1 MKKLF
6 KKNLFFASFV
16 ALIWLG
22 WTVMSYGAAVVS
34 VTPEQISSPAVGEQL
49 HLNIQIIGGRDVA
62 GYRLIIGFDPT
73 ALRYIDSANANYLPT
88 ATFAASP
95 ITSANGISL
104 AASSTSGVASVE
116 NGTLATV
123 KFEVVAVKSTAIHLM
138 DVVLFD
144 STAMSIPVTTV
155 DGMVVITSLLAA
167 DVNQDGMVDILDL
180 TLVANNFGIHPIDN
194 PRTDVNGDGNVNI
207 LDLVLVAQYFGEVIP
222 RAEPVDPT
230 PVVSPDYEFDAVA
243 DAEVASESVPTIGIV
258 PTPPPIARIAVVDPG
273 SVELNPPNSAAYD
286 NVFFQAHGT
295 NPFIDTEDDAFSTFG
310 MDVDTASYSITR
322 RYLRDGYLPP
332 PEAVRVEEFVNAF
345 DYNYTPPSDETF
357 AIHLEGAPSKFGEG
371 KRLQLLRIGIQGHI
385 IPDTDRKDAK
395 LTFVIDVSGSMARE
409 DRLELVKQTLRLL
422 VDQLRDG
429 DEIGIVIYGTTAR
442 VLLPH
447 TRNVNREHI
456 LAAIDSLYPEGVTN
470 AEAGLKLGYQL
481 ALQNFHP
488 DYINRVILCSDGVAN
503 VGITG
508 ADGILTEIENYVEH
522 GIYLT
527 TIGFGMGNY
536 NDILMEQLANK
547 GNGGYYYVDTLKEA
561 ERVFVE
567 NLTGTLQVI
576 AKDAKVQVEFN
587 PETVSRF
594 RLLGY
599 ENRRLAQEDFRD
611 DDVDAGEIGSGH
623 SVTALYE
630 IKLPEEEVVG
640 KLATVFIRHE
650 DPDTSNVTEVSREI
664 FANELKSTFEEAS
677 ASFQLAASVAE
688 FAEILRGSYWALN
701 GSLNVVEQTLEGLFP
716 FTHQRTEQQ
725 DELITL
731 VREAIRFE

>member
-1 MKKLF
+1 MKKSF

-16 ALIWLG
+16 ALIGLG
-22 WTVMSYGAAVVS
+22 WTAMSYGAAIVS
-34 VTPEQISSPAVGEQL
+34 VTPDQISSPAAGEQL
-49 HLNIQIIGGRDVA
+49 HLNIQITGGRDVA
-62 GYRLIIGFDPT
+62 GYKLTIGFDPT
-73 ALRYIDSANANYLPT
+73 ALRYIDSANADYLPT

-104 AASSTSGVASVE
+104 AAASTSGVASAE

-123 KFEVVAVKSTAIHLM
+123 KFEVVEVKSSAIHLM

-144 STAMSIPVTTV
+144 STATPIPVTTV

-167 DVNQDGMVDILDL
+167 DVNQNGTVDILDL
-180 TLVANNFGIHPIDN
+180 TLVANNFGTHPIDN

-207 LDLVLVAQYFGEVIP
+207 LDLVLVARYFGEIIP
-222 RAEPVDPT
+222 RAEPIDPT
-230 PVVSPDYEFDAVA
+230 PVVPPDYEADAVTA
-243 DAEVASESVPTIGIV
+243 DAASESVPIGIV
-258 PTPPPIARIAVVDPG
+258 PTPPPIARIVVVDPG
-273 SVELNPPNSAAYD
+273 TIDLNPPNSAAYD
-286 NVFFQAHGT
+286 YVFFQAHGT

-322 RYLRDGYLPP
+322 RYLRDGNLPP

-345 DYNYTPPSDETF
+345 DYNYTPPSDDTF

-385 IPDTDRKDAK
+385 VPDTDRKDAK
-395 LTFVIDVSGSMARE
+395 LTFVIDVSGSMSLE
-409 DRLELVKQTLRLL
+409 NRLELVKQALRLL

-442 VLLPH
+442 VVLPH

-481 ALQNFHP
+481 ALDNFGA

-630 IKLPEEEVVG
+630 IKLYSEGVVG

-677 ASFQLAASVAE
+677 TSLQLAASVAE

-701 GSLNVVEQTLEGLFP
+701 GSLNVVEQTLESLFP

-725 DELITL
+725 DELIML